1 MQIANSIVRASFCL
15 LLPFSAWTQQYT
27 ISTFAGTGEA
37 GSSGDNGPAVD
48 AELNGPVGLFISG
61 GNLYITDEGN
71 QRIRLVS
78 GGNITTI
85 VGDGG
90 VGYVGDGG
98 AAIHAQVN
106 GPASVALD
114 NKGNLYIADAG
125 NSVVRMV
132 TPDGTIST
140 IAGYVCPINL
150 TTGCG
155 PGYAGD
161 GGPATAA
168 LLNNPLGVAVDPYGN
183 VYIADSNNNVI
194 RKISNGNISTLGSTL
209 HFNLPSIIVLDQY
222 QNLYITDTGN
232 NRIVRL
238 APSGAATVVAGNG
251 QTGYSGD
258 NGLATE
264 AELAF
269 PAAVALDGLGNLY
282 IADRTNDVIRLV
294 NTNGIITTIAG
305 TGEPGYS
312 GEGVALNA
320 ELNFP
325 AGLAV
330 DSSGNVYVA
339 DTGNNRIRL
348 LQPPA
353 PAISSNGVVN
363 AASYAASVSPGSL
376 ASVFGAGFGTSTA
389 SATSLPLPTSLQ
401 NVSVSVNGR
410 AAPLVYVGTGQINFQ
425 VPWETAVGNAGIVVS
440 LNGVAGNTATVPVLA
455 ASPGLFLQSSGAA
468 IVQNSDYSL
477 NQSSNPAAAGSAVI
491 AYLTGSGPV
500 SRTIAD
506 GVASPSSTLD
516 RATSTVTATLGTQ
529 TAPVLFAGLAPG
541 LVGVLQVNVMVPA
554 GLAAGSYPLTVTVGG
569 QASNSAPISVK

>member
-1 MQIANSIVRASFCL
+1 MV

-48 AELNGPVGLFISG
+48 AELNGPVGLFVSG
-61 GNLYITDEGN
+61 GTLYITDEGN
-71 QRIRLVS
+71 QRIRVVS
-78 GGNITTI
+78 GGNIKTI

-90 VGYVGDGG
+90 IGYVGDGG
-98 AAIHAQVN
+98 AAIHAQVS
-106 GPASVALD
+106 GPADVALD
-114 NKGNLYIADAG
+114 SAGNLYIADAG
-125 NSVVRMV
+125 NSVIRMV

-161 GGPATAA
+161 GGVATAA
-168 LLNNPLGVAVDPYGN
+168 LLNNPLGVAVDRYGN
-183 VYIADSNNNVI
+183 IYISDSNNNVI
-194 RKISNGNISTLGSTL
+194 RKISNGVITTAGSTL
-209 HFNLPSIIVLDQY
+209 HYNHPAGIVLDAN

-232 NRIVRL
+232 NRIVKL
-238 APSGAATVVAGNG
+238 QPSGNATVVAGNG
-251 QTGYSGD
+251 NPGYSGD
-258 NGLATE
+258 NGPATQ
-264 AELAF
+264 AELEF

-282 IADRTNDVIRLV
+282 IVDRTNDVIREV
-294 NTNGIITTIAG
+294 NTNGTITTIAG

-325 AGLAV
+325 GGIAV
-330 DSSGNVYVA
+330 DPSGNVYVA

-363 AASYAASVSPGSL
+363 AASYATAVAPGSL
-376 ASVFGAGFGTSTA
+376 ASVFGANFGTSTGSA
-389 SATSLPLPTSLQ
+389 SSLPLPTSLQ

-410 AAPLVYVGTGQINFQ
+410 AAPLVYVGAGQINFQ
-425 VPWETAVGNAGIVVS
+425 IPWETAVGKANIVIS
-440 LNGVAGNTATVPVLA
+440 LNGVASNTATVPVLA

-468 IVQNSDYSL
+468 IVQNSDYTL

-500 SRTIAD
+500 VQTVAD
-506 GVASPSSTLD
+506 GVASPSSPLD

-529 TAPVLFAGLAPG
+529 TATVLFAGLAPG